1 MGILLIDSSSAKIE
15 FGYADKDIILFKKEL
30 EPGYNADAL
39 TFFIR
44 DSFISN
50 QVDIKNIK
58 YIGLSNG
65 PGSFTGLRIGSAIS
79 KGLCFTLGSK
89 LIEVSTLDVIA
100 NKFIQEN
107 SPVSVQDEKKITS
120 LIFSNTRLQ
129 EFYFCEYE
137 ITGEKLNR
145 ISAYRTDLLE
155 NIIIGN
161 SQYVINEKINNI
173 INSELQD
180 KITDVSAL
188 SNIDPLFGLV
198 LESIRQNKFSDYK
211 TSEPFYMKVFV
222 PNN

>member
-15 FGYADKDIILFKKEL
+15 FGYADKDRILFRRQL
-30 EPGYNADAL
+30 EPGYNADTL

-50 QVDIKNIK
+50 QTEIKDIE
-58 YIGLSNG
+58 YTGLSNG

-79 KGLCFTLGSK
+79 KGLCFSLGCK
-89 LIEVSTLDVIA
+89 LVEISTLDVIA
-100 NKFIQEN
+100 DKFFQGYKPA
-107 SPVSVQDEKKITS
+107 SYPDKKKITS

-137 ITGEKLNR
+137 IEGEKLNR
-145 ISAYRTDLLE
+145 ISGYRTDLLE
-155 NIIIGN
+155 NIINGN
-161 SQYVINEKINNI
+161 GHYIINEKTDNI
-173 INSELQD
+173 INPELQE

-198 LESIRQNKFSDYK
+198 LESIRQNNFSDYK
-211 TSEPFYMKVFV
+211 TSEPFYMKEFV
-222 PNN
+222 PNI